1 VDEHTLET
9 TMERT
14 FDTPDPVRL
23 YVELGRGEVR
33 VDATETTTTQVIAT
47 GAHSD
52 EVEVEQDGRQISVI
66 GPKQRGLFGG
76 SDPEITISITV
87 PRGSELYTKTG
98 SADQR
103 ITGTLALAKAK
114 SGSGDIHLDTVTGHT
129 VVDTGSGDVTVNDA
143 GADLRIKS
151 GSGDIG
157 VASVAGTTGIS
168 TGSGDVTVG
177 ATSSEAVLKSGSGDL
192 RVGQSHGD
200 LSLSTASG
208 DLVVDTHHRGG
219 VVAKNASGD
228 IRIGIPAGVPV
239 WTDVSTVTGRIGS
252 DLAGAGQPTGGE
264 DYIEVRAKTVS
275 GDVVLKQ
282 L

>member
-1 VDEHTLET
+1 
-9 TMERT
+9 MERT
-14 FDTPDPVRL
+14 FDTPEPVRL

-33 VDATETTTTQVIAT
+33 VDATETTTTQVTAT
-47 GAHSD
+47 GAHAD
-52 EVEVEQDGRQISVI
+52 EVDVAQDGRQISVV

-76 SDPEITISITV
+76 SDPEITLTITV
-87 PRGSELYTKTG
+87 PLGSELVTKTG

-103 ITGTLALAKAK
+103 ITGTVALVKAK

-129 VVDTGSGDVTVNDA
+129 VVDTGSGDITVNDA

-151 GSGDIG
+151 GSGDVG

-177 ATSSEAVLKSGSGDL
+177 ATSSAAVLKSGSGDL
-192 RVGQSHGD
+192 RVGRSHGD

-208 DLVVDTHHRGG
+208 DLVVDTQHRGG

-228 IRIGIPAGVPV
+228 IHIGIPSGIPV

-252 DLAGAGQPTGGE
+252 DLKGAGQPNGGE
-264 DYIEVRAKTVS
+264 DYIEVRAKSVS
-275 GDVVLKQ
+275 GNVVLKQ